1 MRVEPIHDSNPV
13 EVVFPLGPS
22 DPLGTFRSEPVDIEQ
37 EQDPEP
43 EPDSVVL
50 GAEPQL
56 EYAPREAPAVP
67 TATVEPGRAALADA
81 EQAEVLIEPEPE
93 ALTERVPEPEPE
105 PEWAPEPEHSERPG
119 PGPTQIEP
127 LEPFDRPAVRVVP
140 TPRFDHIFDE
150 GEERSAPTIRPLSP
164 PIGATTAAIPASWAR
179 PRFLSQTF
187 SLEDDSNER
196 RTRPTPVV
204 KRATPA
210 PPVPLHEN
218 PKARGDAE
226 RGGGSDWS
234 GDPRADEFQGTDE
247 TEDAQPRKGRRRHKR
262 R

>member
-1 MRVEPIHDSNPV
+1 H
-13 EVVFPLGPS
+13 
-22 DPLGTFRSEPVDIEQ
+22 
-37 EQDPEP
+37 
-43 EPDSVVL
+43 
-50 GAEPQL
+50 
-56 EYAPREAPAVP
+56 
-67 TATVEPGRAALADA
+67 A
-81 EQAEVLIEPEPE
+81 EQAEALIEI
-93 ALTERVPEPEPE
+93 EPE
-105 PEWAPEPEHSERPG
+105 PEWAPEPEPEHSERPG

-127 LEPFDRPAVRVVP
+127 IEPLDHPAVTVVP

-150 GEERSAPTIRPLSP
+150 GEERSAPTIRPLTP

-210 PPVPLHEN
+210 PPVPLREN
-218 PKARGDAE
+218 PKTRGDAE
-226 RGGGSDWS
+226 RGGGPAWS
-234 GDPRADEFQGTDE
+234 GDPGADEFQGTDE